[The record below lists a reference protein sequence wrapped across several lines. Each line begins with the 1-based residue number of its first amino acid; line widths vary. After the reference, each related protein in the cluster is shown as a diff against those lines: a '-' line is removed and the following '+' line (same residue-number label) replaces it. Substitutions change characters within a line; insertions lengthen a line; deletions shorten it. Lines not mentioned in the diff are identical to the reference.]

1 MLVIHVHICDVSMST
16 GQLLVSFTSVF
27 EEAAYS
33 NFKDQFGQTLSL
45 EPTLKKSTAV
55 YYVQYSY
62 SILLCSLEGE
72 DSWNYLSYI
81 T

>member
-1 MLVIHVHICDVSMST
+1 MST

-45 EPTLKKSTAV
+45 EPTLQKSTTV

-62 SILLCSLEGE
+62 SLLCSLDGE
-72 DSWNYLSYI
+72 DTWNYLSYI